1 MSGLSKKPIRYL
13 ITRGNA
19 TDLNYSEK
27 KAEIIDIIRRAAYS
41 AIEMVQ
47 LREKNLSAGRLF
59 DLALLAVEV
68 AAGSG
73 MKILVNDRFDVAVA
87 AGADG
92 VHLTGLSLPTQVVR
106 QNVPDGF
113 LVGRSTH
120 SLDETI
126 AECDSADFVMFGP
139 IFKTPGKGNPTG
151 LSQLREVCDAAGE
164 LPVIA
169 IGGIDKGSYES
180 VLENGAAGY
189 AAIRYLNDF
198 VMMKK

>member
-1 MSGLSKKPIRYL
+1 MSGLSKKPLRYL
-13 ITRGNA
+13 ITRGDT

-47 LREKNLSAGRLF
+47 LREKNLSSGRLF
-59 DLALLAVEV
+59 DLALLAVKI

-126 AECDSADFVMFGP
+126 AERDSADFVMFGP

-151 LSQLREVCDAAGE
+151 LNQLREVCDAAGE

-169 IGGIDKGSYES
+169 IGGINETNYEG
-180 VLENGAAGY
+180 VLDSGASGY